1 MVPLSNPGANEPSAT
16 FQLMSLPAELRL
28 GLYEHIIEAAFT
40 TALSDSTVRKLAL
53 LRANMQVR
61 AEALP
66 IFRQVAERMT
76 TDLYQEIDQVYVENH
91 LYIDPDDQRLYLQD
105 RDGVSRWIRYGLADR
120 LMGGVL
126 SLRRGYIRVLN
137 MMVDNGLAQED
148 TASDEWLSLLEVDSL

>member
-1 MVPLSNPGANEPSAT
+1 
-16 FQLMSLPAELRL
+16 
-28 GLYEHIIEAAFT
+28 
-40 TALSDSTVRKLAL
+40 
-53 LRANMQVR
+53 
-61 AEALP
+61 
-66 IFRQVAERMT
+66 MT